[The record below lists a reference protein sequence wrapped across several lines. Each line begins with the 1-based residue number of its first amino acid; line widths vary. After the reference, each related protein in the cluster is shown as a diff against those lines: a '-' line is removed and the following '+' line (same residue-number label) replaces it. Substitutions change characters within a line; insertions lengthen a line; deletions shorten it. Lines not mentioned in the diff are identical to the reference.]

1 MIYDFLVLA
10 SDKMLIHQNLVPC
23 SQKMVMLMMMMMMT
37 TTTMTMTTMK
47 IMIVITT
54 TMVTARITM

>member
-23 SQKMVMLMMMMMMT
+23 SQKMVMMMMMMT

>member
-23 SQKMVMLMMMMMMT
+23 SQKMVMMMMMT